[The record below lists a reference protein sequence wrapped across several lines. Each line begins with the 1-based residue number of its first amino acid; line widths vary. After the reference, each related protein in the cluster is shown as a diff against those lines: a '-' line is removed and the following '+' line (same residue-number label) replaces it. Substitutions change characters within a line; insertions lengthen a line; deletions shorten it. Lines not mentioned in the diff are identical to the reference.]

1 MKISHIIGII
11 VIGIAILIIV
21 STAGDASTYMDFSEA
36 RSLALDGNKSK
47 IHVVGQLKKDTSGE
61 IVGIEKSA
69 DMLSFAFVM
78 LDQNG
83 KEQKVIYNE
92 PMPADFMKSEQ
103 VVVIGS
109 YRNDT
114 FLADKILMKCPSKYQ
129 EETVAVGSLN

>member
-21 STAGDASTYMDFSEA
+21 ATAGDASTYMDFSEA
-36 RSLALDGNKSK
+36 RSLALKGNTSK
-47 IHVVGQLKKDTSGE
+47 IHVVGQLKKDSSGE
-61 IVGIEKSA
+61 IIGIEKSA
-69 DMLSFAFVM
+69 DMLSFAFVLM
-78 LDQNG
+78 DQNG

-109 YRNDT
+109 YKNDT
-114 FLADKILMKCPSKYQ
+114 FLAEKILMKCPSKYQ
-129 EETVAVGSLN
+129 EETVAVGSSN